1 MSTASDRRQLMLLTG
16 ATGYI
21 GGRLRKRRIF
31 LANQIYDKALLRFGQ
46 GNIDFK
52 W

>member
-1 MSTASDRRQLMLLTG
+1 MSTASDRRQLALLTG

-21 GGRLRKRRIF
+21 GGRLCGIF
-31 LANQIYDKALLRFGQ
+31 LANQIYDKALLRFGR
-46 GNIDFK
+46 GNVDYR

>member
-1 MSTASDRRQLMLLTG
+1 MAEASTNRKSIWLIRIPQGFAS
-16 ATGYI
+16 
-21 GGRLRKRRIF
+21 
-31 LANQIYDKALLRFGQ
+31 NQIYDKALLRFGQ